1 MVALPPFV
9 VDTMAG
15 GGGGGSG
22 SGWMTTA
29 YNIYKKKI
37 NKAKAV
43 IVKLN
48 NTNGGLKT
56 AKSKSQMAGNNFGM
70 NYVKS
75 LCMRIF
81 YKYRYRQL

>member
-1 MVALPPFV
+1 
-9 VDTMAG
+9 MAG
-15 GGGGGSG
+15 GGDGG

-29 YNIYKKKI
+29 YNIYKKI

-75 LCMRIF
+75 LCMRIL